1 MKKTLPI
8 VLIAVSAG
16 LWGIIAIFVRKLTSL
31 GFTPMEIV
39 AVRVVTAAVLLALI
53 GIVKY
58 RGHLKI
64 SFTDVPLF
72 IGTGICSIVLFN
84 WCYFSAINQMN
95 LSIAVILL
103 YTAPAFVTVLSYFFL
118 KEKMESV
125 KLISVTGT
133 ILGYVLIAGLNV
145 TDAAT
150 ISAAGLLTGL
160 GAGFGYALYSIFGK
174 FALKKYRPF
183 TVTLYT
189 FIVAAITLLPITGLW
204 KKGSVLA
211 TGDVLIYG
219 IGLGLFPT
227 VIAYLCY
234 TKGLEKI
241 ESSKA
246 AIIATV
252 EPVIATLLSVLLYGE
267 GFGIIQG
274 IGSTIILLSVLL
286 INFPKGSFSKIQ
298 KEKAS
303 IDVD

>member
-1 MKKTLPI
+1 
-8 VLIAVSAG
+8 
-16 LWGIIAIFVRKLTSL
+16 
-31 GFTPMEIV
+31 MEIV

-53 GIVKY
+53 GILKY
-58 RGHLKI
+58 RSHLKI
-64 SFTDVPLF
+64 SFTDAPLF
-72 IGTGICSIVLFN
+72 VGTGICSIVLFN

-118 KEKMESV
+118 KEKMDSV
-125 KLISVTGT
+125 KLISVAGT
-133 ILGYVLIAGLNV
+133 ILGCVLIAGLSV

-150 ISAAGLLTGL
+150 VSAGGLLTGL

-174 FALKKYRPF
+174 FALKKYSPF

-189 FIVAAITLLPITGLW
+189 FIVAAITLFPITGLW
-204 KKGSVLA
+204 KKGSVLSS
-211 TGDVLIYG
+211 GDVLLYG

-234 TKGLEKI
+234 TKGLERI
-241 ESSKA
+241 DSSKA

-267 GFGIIQG
+267 GFGVVQG
-274 IGSTIILLSVLL
+274 IGSTIIILSVLL
-286 INFPKGSFSKIQ
+286 INLPIRSFSKIQ

-303 IDVD
+303 IDFD